1 MMIKKVPTLAY
12 LGMLS
17 LLMALGFWQLNRA
30 EQKKVFFEQQ
40 KQGLVS
46 AKVLVLSDII
56 AEGGEALRYTKVQ
69 VLGHYDVEHQFLL
82 DNQMHEG
89 QVGYCVLT
97 PFVLAGQTK
106 AVLVNRGWI
115 PLNKDRSVLP
125 VLKIESAQAE
135 RVELHGRI
143 NHFPSVG
150 IKLAGAEIP
159 TVGWPSVL
167 QVVDT
172 DVLAKKLAQSLFSFQ
187 VELDS
192 AEPNGYVRD
201 WQTTTVMLPE
211 QHVAYAIQW
220 FALAATLTVLFFG
233 YSCKKND
240 K

>member
-1 MMIKKVPTLAY
+1 
-12 LGMLS
+12 
-17 LLMALGFWQLNRA
+17 
-30 EQKKVFFEQQ
+30 
-40 KQGLVS
+40 
-46 AKVLVLSDII
+46 
-56 AEGGEALRYTKVQ
+56 
-69 VLGHYDVEHQFLL
+69 
-82 DNQMHEG
+82 
-89 QVGYCVLT
+89 
-97 PFVLAGQTK
+97 
-106 AVLVNRGWI
+106 
-115 PLNKDRSVLP
+115 

>member
-1 MMIKKVPTLAY
+1 M
-12 LGMLS
+12 
-17 LLMALGFWQLNRA
+17 
-30 EQKKVFFEQQ
+30 
-40 KQGLVS
+40 
-46 AKVLVLSDII
+46 
-56 AEGGEALRYTKVQ
+56 
-69 VLGHYDVEHQFLL
+69 
-82 DNQMHEG
+82 
-89 QVGYCVLT
+89 
-97 PFVLAGQTK
+97 
-106 AVLVNRGWI
+106 
-115 PLNKDRSVLP
+115 
-125 VLKIESAQAE
+125 
-135 RVELHGRI
+135 
-143 NHFPSVG
+143 
-150 IKLAGAEIP
+150 
-159 TVGWPSVL
+159 L